1 MNGEQRAAELLRLMS
16 EEGLS
21 QREAGARL
29 GMSEPSAS
37 KCLKRF
43 RTRTAKAMA
52 LSAPVSAAIR
62 QQLDEVAAVVRLAD
76 EARKLI
82 GLLQDVLNCDDDSEY
97 YAMRSRM
104 RRICPGDPS
113 KFLVALMAEERKQ
126 VELHFS
132 MREKYCNMERVA
144 EFQRTV
150 MEEIQRE
157 SPETAQ
163 RIVAR
168 LVQTRTL
175 RDSIDL
181 GMPQPAAGGK

>member
-1 MNGEQRAAELLRLMS
+1 MEPNQKAAEILRLMS

-21 QREAGARL
+21 QRDAGARL
-29 GMSEPSAS
+29 GLSESSTS

-52 LSAPVSAAIR
+52 LSAPVGEMIR
-62 QQLDEVAAVVRLAD
+62 KQLDEAGVVVQLAED
-76 EARKLI
+76 AQGLIDLIKSVLQTEGTEHYELKSKL
-82 GLLQDVLNCDDDSEY
+82 
-97 YAMRSRM
+97 
-104 RRICPGDPS
+104 RRVCNGSPD
-113 KFLVALMAEERKQ
+113 KFLVSLMAETRKQ

-144 EFQRTV
+144 EFQRVV

-157 SPETAQ
+157 NPETAQ

-175 RDSIDL
+175 RDSIDMGL
-181 GMPQPAAGGK
+181 PQAAAGGK

>member
-1 MNGEQRAAELLRLMS
+1 MNPDHKAVEILRLMA

-21 QREAGARL
+21 QREAGARMGL
-29 GMSEPSAS
+29 SEPGTS

-43 RTRTAKAMA
+43 RTRTAKATA
-52 LSAPVSAAIR
+52 LSGPVGEMIR
-62 QQLDEVAAVVRLAD
+62 QQLDEMGEVVQLASDARTLIELIKSVLQSEGNEHYELKSRL
-76 EARKLI
+76 
-82 GLLQDVLNCDDDSEY
+82 
-97 YAMRSRM
+97 
-104 RRICPGDPS
+104 RRICDGSPD
-113 KFLVALMAEERKQ
+113 KFLVALMGEVRKQ
-126 VELHFS
+126 VELHFT

-144 EFQRTV
+144 EFQRVV

-157 SPETAQ
+157 NPETAQ

-181 GMPQPAAGGK
+181 GVPQVAGGGK

>member
-1 MNGEQRAAELLRLMS
+1 MA

-21 QREAGARL
+21 QREAGARMGL
-29 GMSEPSAS
+29 SEPGTS

-43 RTRTAKAMA
+43 RTRTAKATA
-52 LSAPVSAAIR
+52 LSGPVGEMIR
-62 QQLDEVAAVVRLAD
+62 QQLDELGEVIKLVND
-76 EARKLI
+76 ARALIELINSYLQSEGNQHYEFKSKL
-82 GLLQDVLNCDDDSEY
+82 
-97 YAMRSRM
+97 
-104 RRICPGDPS
+104 RRVCEKSPD
-113 KFLVALMAEERKQ
+113 KFLIALMDQVRKQ
-126 VELHFS
+126 VELHFT

-144 EFQRTV
+144 EFQRVV

-181 GMPQPAAGGK
+181 GAPQVAAGGK